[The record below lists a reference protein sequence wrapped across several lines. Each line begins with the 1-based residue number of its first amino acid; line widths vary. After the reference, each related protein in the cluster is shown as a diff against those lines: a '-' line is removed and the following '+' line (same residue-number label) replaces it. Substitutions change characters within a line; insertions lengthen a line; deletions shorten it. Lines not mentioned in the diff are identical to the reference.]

1 MRPLR
6 FGIRFLLAP
15 VVCLATLAARDL
27 PPQNPPGTSVQT
39 DAATPGSG
47 LGLLMGTV
55 VDPLTD
61 QPVPGSLVMLGGG
74 ITPMGSAIS
83 PQFFQETLSSGNR
96 LVLTD
101 GQGRFMFSDLP
112 KGTYTISVSKAGYT
126 NGAYGRRR
134 PLGPPQVLP
143 LADGERIGD
152 LKVPIWKNA
161 TITGAV
167 TDESGDPIVEGPVE
181 VLLWTL
187 VAGRRKLSLTEITK
201 TDDRGFYRVTSLTP
215 GEYVVAVPST
225 QMSAPESIV
234 DLVRQAQ
241 AAPPGAPSDYLR
253 ELASSGTNSAVALGR
268 SGGLS
273 IGGLAFQSLSGSR
286 FGATGTV
293 PTPPP
298 AADGRL
304 FVYPTEYYAAAMT
317 AAQATAITLRSGEDR
332 GGVDLQLK
340 LVPTSRVSGTVTGP
354 DGPASVGLSLVPN
367 TEDLSTDMGFETAAT
382 VSDATGRFTFLGV
395 PAGQYTLRV
404 NKVPPAPMRGAAP
417 FSLTGPTLW
426 ATLPIS
432 VDASDV
438 QDVAVT
444 LRTGF
449 HLAGRLAFDDPARQP
464 TPELVQRML
473 ATFESADGRPFASP
487 FLGRSQFSADG
498 QFSSAQLPPGQYY
511 LRVNNLPAG
520 WTLKG
525 AMFEGH
531 DISDVPLSLDHD
543 VSEVV
548 VTLTDHPCGLN
559 GRVQGLSGARDA
571 GATVLLFPSERVAW
585 IDYGSNPRRL
595 RSIRT
600 DKDGAFQTTGLPAG
614 DYLVAAIADETA
626 VNWQDP
632 RILQA
637 LVRVATPVKLGDGE
651 TRSVELH
658 TVVPPR

>member
-6 FGIRFLLAP
+6 FRIRFLLAP
-15 VVCLATLAARDL
+15 IVLLATLDARDQ
-27 PPQNPPGTSVQT
+27 PQQNPPGLSPQT
-39 DAATPGSG
+39 DAAAPGS
-47 LGLLMGTV
+47 GLLMGTV

-74 ITPMGSAIS
+74 ITPMGSLIS
-83 PQFFQETLSSGNR
+83 PQFYQETLNSGNR

-101 GQGRFMFSDLP
+101 GQGRFVFSDLP

-134 PLGPPQVLP
+134 PLGPPQMLP
-143 LADGERIGD
+143 LAEGERIGD

-161 TITGAV
+161 TITGTV
-167 TDESGDPIVEGPVE
+167 TDEAGEPVVEGPVE
-181 VLLWTL
+181 VLMWTL
-187 VAGRRKLSLTEITK
+187 AAGRRNLAVSAFTK
-201 TDDRGFYRVTSLTP
+201 TDDRGSYRVASLTP

-225 QMSAPESIV
+225 QMSAPESVV
-234 DLVRQAQ
+234 DMVRQAQ

-253 ELASSGTNSAVALGR
+253 ELVSGGGNSAVALGR
-268 SGGLS
+268 SGAFS
-273 IGGLAFQSLSGSR
+273 IGGLAFQSMSGSR
-286 FGATGTV
+286 FGGPPGTV
-293 PTPPP
+293 PAPTP
-298 AADGRL
+298 AADGRI
-304 FVYPTEYYAAAMT
+304 FVYPTQYYAAAMT

-367 TEDLSTDMGFETAAT
+367 SDDLWSDIGLATAAT
-382 VSDATGRFTFLGV
+382 VSDAAGRFTFLGV
-395 PAGQYTLRV
+395 PAGQYVLRV
-404 NKVPPAPMRGAAP
+404 TKVPPAPMRGAAP

-449 HLAGRLAFDDPARQP
+449 RVSGRLAFDEPAREP
-464 TPELVQRML
+464 TPDVVQRII
-473 ATFESADGRPFASP
+473 ATFDSADGRSLASP
-487 FLGRSQFSADG
+487 FIGRSPLGADG
-498 QFSSAQLPPGQYY
+498 QFSSAQLPLGRYY

-520 WTLKG
+520 WTLKS
-525 AMFEGH
+525 AMFEGR
-531 DISDVPLSLDHD
+531 DVSDVPLSLDHD
-543 VSEVV
+543 ASGVV
-548 VTLTDHPCGLN
+548 VTLTDRPCNLN

-571 GATVLLFPSERVAW
+571 GATVLVFPADGAAW
-585 IDYGSNPRRL
+585 IDYGINPRRL

-600 DKDGAFQTTGLPAG
+600 DKDGAFQAGGLPAG
-614 DYLVAAIADETA
+614 DYLVIAIADEAA

-632 RILQA
+632 RTLQA
-637 LVRVATPVKLGDGE
+637 LVRLATPVKLGDGE
-651 TRSVELH
+651 TRSLELR
-658 TVVPPR
+658 TVVPSR